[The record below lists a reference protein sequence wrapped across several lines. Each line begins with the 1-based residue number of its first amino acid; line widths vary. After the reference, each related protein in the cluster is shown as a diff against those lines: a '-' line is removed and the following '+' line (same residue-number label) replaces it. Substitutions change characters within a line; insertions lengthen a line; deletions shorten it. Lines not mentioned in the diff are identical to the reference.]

1 MTNKIIVST
10 VVRGARRG
18 ESHGGLYVVDVQS
31 NKVQQTLDWR
41 KADISW
47 EGRGGDRG
55 LRGIAVG
62 GDRIYVAASDE
73 LLVFTS
79 KFERVGSFRNRYLKR
94 CHEVCLHRG
103 LLFLTSTS
111 FDSLLVFDTKSHQF
125 VAGLNLRRGPS
136 GFRAMTFDP
145 NLEGG
150 PKPVITLH
158 LNSVYADDDG
168 IYLAGRSLN
177 ALVRVL
183 DNEVSSVARLPLN
196 THNAR
201 PFSRGL
207 LFNDTAE
214 DQLCWVGD
222 SDVVAFD
229 LPRFEVKKLTHTDFD
244 DPALARQGF
253 GRGLCLVS
261 DSIVAGGSSPST
273 ISLYDLDRRERVKS
287 INLTMDV
294 RNTVHGMAVWPF

>member
-1 MTNKIIVST
+1 MNNKLIVSS
-10 VVRGARRG
+10 VVRGAQQG
-18 ESHGGLYVVDVQS
+18 DSHGGLYVADLQS
-31 NKVQQTLDWR
+31 NKVQQVLDW
-41 KADISW
+41 KNKDISW

-62 GDRIYVAASDE
+62 GDRVYVAASDE
-73 LLVFTS
+73 LLVFTP
-79 KFERVGSFRNRYLKR
+79 KFERLGSFRNRYLKR
-94 CHEVCLHRG
+94 CHEIFLHRG
-103 LLFLTSTS
+103 LLFLTSTG
-111 FDSLLVFDTKSHQF
+111 FDSVLVFDTKSQKF
-125 VAGLNLRRGPS
+125 MAGLNLRRGPS

-150 PKPVITLH
+150 PHPATTLH
-158 LNSVYADDDG
+158 LNSVYVDDEG
-168 IYLAGRSLN
+168 VYLAGRNLN
-177 ALVRVL
+177 ALVRVR
-183 DNEVSSVARLPLN
+183 DNQVTSVARLPLN

-201 PFSRGL
+201 PFARGL

-214 DQLCWVGD
+214 DQVCWVGD
-222 SDVVAFD
+222 NDVVAFD

-244 DPALARQGF
+244 DAALARQAF
-253 GRGLCLVS
+253 GRGLCLLS

-294 RNTVHGMAVWPF
+294 RNAVHGLAVWPF